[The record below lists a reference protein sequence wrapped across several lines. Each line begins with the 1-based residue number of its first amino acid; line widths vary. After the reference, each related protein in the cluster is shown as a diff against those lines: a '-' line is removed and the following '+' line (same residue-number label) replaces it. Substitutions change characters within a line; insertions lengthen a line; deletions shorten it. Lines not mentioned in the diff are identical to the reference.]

1 MGVTTSVVKFIMMFF
16 YIIICLSDQ
25 RVRDVQFLEKELE
38 LTLEETIGETDNLIT
53 LKSRVLKALEACS
66 DPMKVTLLCLE
77 ER

>member
-1 MGVTTSVVKFIMMFF
+1 MLFF

>member
-1 MGVTTSVVKFIMMFF
+1 M
-16 YIIICLSDQ
+16 
-25 RVRDVQFLEKELE
+25 QFLEKELE